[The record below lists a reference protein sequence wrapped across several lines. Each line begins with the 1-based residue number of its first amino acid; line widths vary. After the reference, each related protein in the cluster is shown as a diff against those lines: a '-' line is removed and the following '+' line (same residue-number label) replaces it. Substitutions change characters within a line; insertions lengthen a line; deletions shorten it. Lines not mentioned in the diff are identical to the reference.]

1 MARYGSG
8 RLGMA
13 CSYARFGKFTSEE
26 GSLTRGWNL
35 AFRRCKQIS
44 QPLAHALVVAV
55 SRMLW
60 LEAAG
65 GLLPGVW
72 AGV

>member
-1 MARYGSG
+1 
-8 RLGMA
+8 MA
-13 CSYARFGKFTSEE
+13 CSYARIDQFTSEE

-35 AFRRCKQIS
+35 AFRRCRQIS
-44 QPLAHALVVAV
+44 KPLAHALVIAV

-60 LEAAG
+60 LGAAG
-65 GLLPGVW
+65 GLLLGVW

>member
-1 MARYGSG
+1 MARYGSV

-13 CSYARFGKFTSEE
+13 CSYARSGRIASEE

-35 AFRRCKQIS
+35 AFRRYKQIS
-44 QPLAHALVVAV
+44 QPLAHALVIAV

-65 GLLPGVW
+65 GLLLGVW